1 MRKKVLRVVA
11 IVGLTSLVVALP
23 VANSSVGAAPSL
35 APATQ
40 TATVSVGEAMTA
52 TTAFVST
59 EITGTKTF
67 TITPAL
73 PAGLSINSTTGV
85 VSGTPTVSL
94 AATTFS
100 IVASDGASSAMATLT
115 LTVTEVTSQSVA
127 VTPASQSVSGK
138 VGTALTATTALTAPL
153 ITGTKY
159 FSVTPKLPDGISI
172 NTATSVIS
180 GTPINAASSGVYII
194 TVSDGSKY
202 GFSTIRIVVE
212 GPLKLTPATQTV
224 NGQVGKAIVDTAILA
239 SSSLAASKAF
249 TVSPV
254 LPSGLVLHPTKGI
267 IYGTPT
273 VPISL
278 TVFTVTANDGAKTAT
293 ATVTMAIATTGGTVP
308 TSGNSAGCVAATIGG
323 RLVQSVKATISQ
335 LPTATFGCEVHV
347 GVRAKGMTVA
357 VSTAGISTS
366 PDVRTYQVVASR
378 VGGGSISKSMLA
390 PTSAGVVRSQFTNL
404 KKGVWTITV
413 KAVSATGTD
422 RGTWTS
428 TQFSI

>member
-1 MRKKVLRVVA
+1 MRKKLLRVIA
-11 IVGLTSLVVALP
+11 LVGLTSLVVALP
-23 VANSSVGAAPSL
+23 VATSSVGAAPSL

-73 PAGLSINSTTGV
+73 PAGLTINSTTGV
-85 VSGTPTVSL
+85 VSGTPTVSS

-138 VGTALTATTALTAPL
+138 VGSAITATTALTAPL

-172 NTATSVIS
+172 NTATGVIS

-249 TVSPV
+249 TVNPV

-273 VPISL
+273 VAIAQ
-278 TVFTVTANDGAKTAT
+278 TVFTVTANDGTKTAT
-293 ATVTMAIATTGGTVP
+293 ATVTLTIATSGGTVP
-308 TSGNSAGCVAATIGG
+308 ASGSQSQCVAASIGG
-323 RLVQSVKATISQ
+323 RLVQSVKSTVSQ
-335 LPTATFGCEVHV
+335 FPSATFACEVHV
-347 GVRAKGMTVA
+347 GVRVKGMTVA
-357 VSTAGISTS
+357 VSTAGISIS
-366 PDVRTYQVVASR
+366 PNVRTYQVVASR

-404 KKGVWTITV
+404 KKGVWTIVV

-422 RGTWTS
+422 LGTWTS

>member
-1 MRKKVLRVVA
+1 MRKKFLRA
-11 IVGLTSLVVALP
+11 IALIGMASLVSALP
-23 VANSSVGAAPSL
+23 VATGVVSAAPSL

-52 TTAFVST
+52 TTALVST
-59 EITGTKTF
+59 EIAGTKTF

-85 VSGTPTVSL
+85 VSGTPAVSL
-94 AATTFS
+94 PATTFS

-159 FSVTPKLPDGISI
+159 FSVTPKLPDGVSI
-172 NTATSVIS
+172 NTATGVIS
-180 GTPINAASSGVYII
+180 GTPINEASSGVYVI
-194 TVSDGSKY
+194 TVSDGAKY

-212 GPLKLTPATQTV
+212 GPLKLTPAVQIV
-224 NGQVGKAIVDTAILA
+224 NGQVGRAIVETALLT

-273 VPISL
+273 VAISS
-278 TVFTVTANDGAKTAT
+278 TVFTVTANDGSNTAT

-308 TSGNSAGCVAATIGG
+308 TSGSQSQCVAATIGG
-323 RLVQSVKATISQ
+323 RLVQSIKATGSQ
-335 LPTATFGCEVHV
+335 LPTSTFGCEIHI

-357 VSTAGISTS
+357 VSTAGISAS
-366 PDVRTYQVVASR
+366 PDVRFYQVVASR

-390 PTSAGVVRSQFTNL
+390 PSSAGIVRSQFTNL
-404 KKGVWTITV
+404 KMGVWTIAV
-413 KAVSATGTD
+413 KAVSATGTYL
-422 RGTWTS
+422 GVWTS
-428 TQFSI
+428 TQFRI

>member
-1 MRKKVLRVVA
+1 MRKKFLRVIA
-11 IVGLTSLVVALP
+11 LVGLTSLVVALP
-23 VANSSVGAAPSL
+23 VATSSVGAAPSL

-52 TTAFVST
+52 TTVLVST
-59 EITGTKTF
+59 EIAGTKTF
-67 TITPAL
+67 TVTPTL
-73 PAGLSINSTTGV
+73 PAGLSLNSTTGV

-100 IVASDGASSAMATLT
+100 IVASDGTSSAMATLT

-138 VGTALTATTALTAPL
+138 VGSAITATTALTAPL

-172 NTATSVIS
+172 NTATGVIS

-249 TVSPV
+249 TVNPV

-273 VPISL
+273 VAIAP
-278 TVFTVTANDGAKTAT
+278 TVFTVTANDGTKTAT
-293 ATVTMAIATTGGTVP
+293 ATVTLTIATSGGTVP
-308 TSGNSAGCVAATIGG
+308 ASGSQSQCVAASIGG
-323 RLVQSVKATISQ
+323 RLVQSVKSTVSQ
-335 LPTATFGCEVHV
+335 FPSATFACEVHV

-422 RGTWTS
+422 LGTWSS

>member
-1 MRKKVLRVVA
+1 MRQKLLRVIA
-11 IVGLTSLVVALP
+11 LVGLTSLVGVLP
-23 VANSSVGAAPSL
+23 IATSPVGAAPSL

-52 TTAFVST
+52 TAVLVST
-59 EITGTKTF
+59 EIAGTKTF

-73 PAGLSINSTTGV
+73 PAGLSLNSATGV

-100 IVASDGASSAMATLT
+100 IVASDGTSSAMATLT
-115 LTVTEVTSQSVA
+115 LTVAEVTSQSVV

-159 FSVTPKLPDGISI
+159 FSVTPKLPDGVSI
-172 NTATSVIS
+172 NTATGVIS
-180 GTPINAASSGVYII
+180 GTPLNAASSGVYII
-194 TVSDGSKY
+194 TVSDGAKY
-202 GFSTIRIVVE
+202 GFSTVRIVVE
-212 GPLKLTPATQTV
+212 GPLKLTPAVQTV
-224 NGQVGKAIVDTAILA
+224 NGQVGRAIVETALLT

-273 VPISL
+273 VAISS
-278 TVFTVTANDGAKTAT
+278 TVFTVTANDGSKTAT

-308 TSGNSAGCVAATIGG
+308 TSGSQSQCVAASIGG
-323 RLVQSVKATISQ
+323 RLKQSIKSTVAQHPS
-335 LPTATFGCEVHV
+335 ATFACEVHV
-347 GVRAKGMTVA
+347 GVRAKGLTVA
-357 VSTAGISTS
+357 VSTAGISSS
-366 PDVRTYQVVASR
+366 PDIRLYQVVASR
-378 VGGGSISKSMLA
+378 VGGGSISKSVLA
-390 PTSAGVVRSQFTNL
+390 PASAGVVRSQFTNL
-404 KKGVWTITV
+404 KSGVWLIVV
-413 KAVSATGTD
+413 KAVSPTGTD
-422 RGTWTS
+422 LGSWTS
-428 TQFSI
+428 AQFKV

>member
-1 MRKKVLRVVA
+1 MRQKLLRVIA
-11 IVGLTSLVVALP
+11 LVGLTSLVVALP
-23 VANSSVGAAPSL
+23 VATSSVGAAPSL

-40 TATVSVGEAMTA
+40 TATLSVGEAMTA
-52 TTAFVST
+52 TTVLVST
-59 EITGTKTF
+59 EIAGTKTF

-73 PAGLSINSTTGV
+73 PAGLSLNSTTGV

-100 IVASDGASSAMATLT
+100 IVASDGTSSAMATLT
-115 LTVTEVTSQSVA
+115 LTVAEVTSQSVA
-127 VTPASQSVSGK
+127 VTPASQSVNGK

-159 FSVTPKLPDGISI
+159 FSVTPKLPDGVSI
-172 NTATSVIS
+172 NTATGVIS

-194 TVSDGSKY
+194 TVSDGAKY

-212 GPLKLTPATQTV
+212 GPLKLTPAVQTV
-224 NGQVGKAIVDTAILA
+224 NGQVGRAIVDTAILA
-239 SSSLAASKAF
+239 SSSLTANKTF

-273 VPISL
+273 VAIPS

-308 TSGNSAGCVAATIGG
+308 TSGSSAGCVAATIGG
-323 RLVQSVKATISQ
+323 RLVQSVKATVSQ
-335 LPTATFGCEVHV
+335 LPTSTFGCEVHV

-357 VSTAGISTS
+357 VSTAGVSAS
-366 PDVRTYQVVASR
+366 PDVRLYQVVASR

-404 KKGVWTITV
+404 KKGVWTIAV
-413 KAVSATGTD
+413 KAVSPTGTD
-422 RGTWTS
+422 LGTWTS
-428 TQFSI
+428 TQFRI